1 MRFIVLLLIIS
12 TSAWGQYAYEADFS
26 IPVSNADDE
35 LLAQPWAGGL
45 NAVQLNK
52 LDINNDGIEDLIL
65 FDRTANKIVTYL
77 VQEQQ
82 YVYSPAYETY
92 FPADLANF
100 LVLRDLNGDGRKDIF
115 TGNPFGIKVY
125 LNTSTG
131 DTPDWQ
137 HLPFQNSNVI
147 LTTGF
152 SGKTNIQLQADD
164 VPSITDMDGDGDLD
178 ILCMN
183 FSGNGKIEYHKNV
196 GSNAAPDFVRITQAW
211 GGLTECGC
219 GEFAFNN
226 MSCVSNGRVQHA
238 GGKFLLAL
246 DVNDDSEMDL
256 IFSESE
262 CDKLYLLIN
271 EGTSENAIFTQA
283 TVFPD
288 NLKDNGVYP
297 VAFYEDLDFDNIKD
311 LIVSPGVFERSDDVT
326 DFSTSLQHYKNIQSN
341 NNPLFAAPADFLQN
355 KMIDV
360 GENACPAFFDYDGDG
375 DDDLFIGSLGI
386 QQGGLFRAT
395 LSLYENT
402 GSQQQPVFK
411 LATTDFANLSIYEVY
426 NLKPQFADINQDG
439 AIDLILTATNQ
450 SGQTLLHYMLN
461 NSTFSLS
468 LQGGL
473 VATNLSVFFNENI
486 HIYDINQDGLPDALV
501 GRANGAVEYWRNN
514 GSAAAPSWLRES
526 TAFLGIGQSFLRQNP
541 SILISDL
548 NNDAKQDLIIG
559 LQDGTLQI
567 LADFASAV
575 NFDNAE
581 KELTFNPLSRQ
592 FEVRNFGGPVWTS
605 SLSTT
610 TQNYLVIGNHLGGLQ
625 LIRAKALENN
635 FSVFPNPASKH
646 QSVFIES
653 TTAGV
658 VQIYSAQ
665 GQFISSTSTQKG
677 TSELSFAMLS
687 AGVYLLRFSGGGSTI
702 TRRLIIY

>member
-1 MRFIVLLLIIS
+1 MRFIILLLIIS
-12 TSAWGQYAYEADFS
+12 TSAWGQYAYETDFS
-26 IPVSNADDE
+26 IPVSNADNE
-35 LLAQPWAGGL
+35 LLAQAWAGGL
-45 NAVQLNK
+45 NAVQVNK
-52 LDINNDGIEDLIL
+52 LDINNDGVEDLIL
-65 FDRTANKIVTYL
+65 FDRTANKIVSYL
-77 VQEQQ
+77 VQKQQ
-82 YVYSPAYETY
+82 YVYSPEYEAF
-92 FPADLANF
+92 FPDDLANF
-100 LVLRDLNGDGRKDIF
+100 LLLRDLNGDGLKDIF

-125 LNTSTG
+125 LNISTG
-131 DTPDWQ
+131 DRPDWQ
-137 HLPFQNSNVI
+137 HLLFQNSNVI

-152 SGKTNIQLQADD
+152 SGKTNVQLQADD
-164 VPSITDMDGDGDLD
+164 VPTIADLDGDGDLD

-196 GSNAAPDFVRITQAW
+196 GSNATPDFVRTTQAW

-226 MSCVSNGRVQHA
+226 TSCISNGRVQHA

-246 DVNDDSEMDL
+246 DVNADNQMDL

-262 CDKLYLLIN
+262 CDKLYLFIN
-271 EGTSENAIFTQA
+271 EGTSENAVFTQA
-283 TVFPD
+283 AVFPD
-288 NLKDNGVYP
+288 NLKSNGVYP

-326 DFSTSLQHYKNIQSN
+326 DFSTSLQLYKNIQSN
-341 NNPLFAAPADFLQN
+341 NNPLFATPSDFLQN

-386 QQGGLFRAT
+386 QQDGLFRAT

-402 GSQQQPVFK
+402 GTQQQPYFTFVSNDY
-411 LATTDFANLSIYEVY
+411 ADLSVYELY
-426 NLKPQFADINQDG
+426 NLKPQFTDINKDG
-439 AIDLILTATNQ
+439 TTDLVFTATNQ
-450 SGQTLLHYMLN
+450 DGQTLLYYILN
-461 NSTFSLS
+461 NSNTALS
-468 LQGGL
+468 LQNNIIE
-473 VATNLSVFFNENI
+473 TNFSVFFNENI
-486 HIYDINQDGLPDALV
+486 HIYDINKDGLPDALV
-501 GRANGAVEYWRNN
+501 GKANGAVEYWRHN
-514 GSAAAPSWLRES
+514 GNGAAPSWLRENA
-526 TAFLGIGQSFLRQNP
+526 TFLGIDQSFIRQNP

-567 LADFASAV
+567 LSDFATAA

-581 KELTFNPLSRQ
+581 AELTFNPLSRQ

-610 TQNYLVIGNHLGGLQ
+610 QQKYLVIGNHLGGLQ
-625 LIRAKALENN
+625 LLRTRALENN
-635 FSVFPNPASKH
+635 FSVFPNPASKQ

-653 TTAGV
+653 TVAGV
-658 VQIYSAQ
+658 VQIYSTQ
-665 GQFISSTSTQKG
+665 GQFISSTPTQKG
-677 TSELSFAMLS
+677 TSELSFPMLS
-687 AGVYLLRFSGGGSTI
+687 AGVYLLRFTGSGSTI

>member
-12 TSAWGQYAYEADFS
+12 TSAWGQNAYEVDFS

-35 LLAQPWAGGL
+35 LLGQAWTGGL
-45 NAVQLNK
+45 NAVQVNK
-52 LDINNDGIEDLIL
+52 LDINNDDVEDLIL

-82 YVYSPAYETY
+82 YIYSPEYEAF
-92 FPADLANF
+92 FPDDLNNF
-100 LVLRDLNGDGRKDIF
+100 LLLRDFDGDGRKDIF
-115 TGNPFGIKVY
+115 TGNPFGIKIY
-125 LNTSTG
+125 LNISDG
-131 DTPDWQ
+131 NIPDWQ
-137 HLPFQNSNVI
+137 HLLFQNSNVI

-164 VPSITDMDGDGDLD
+164 VPSIADMDGDGDLD

-196 GSNAAPDFVRITQAW
+196 GSNAMPDFVRITQAW

-219 GEFAFNN
+219 GEFVFNN
-226 MSCVSNGRVQHA
+226 TGCVSNGRVQHA

-246 DVNDDSEMDL
+246 DVNADNQKDL

-271 EGTSENAIFTQA
+271 EGTSENAVFTQA
-283 TVFPD
+283 TVFPN
-288 NLKDNGVYP
+288 NLKGNGVYP

-341 NNPLFAAPADFLQN
+341 NSPSFTAPSDFLQN

-375 DDDLFIGSLGI
+375 DDDLFIGSLGK

-402 GSQQQPVFK
+402 GNQQQPAFK
-411 LATTDFANLSIYEVY
+411 LTTSDFANLSTYAIY

-439 AIDLILTATNQ
+439 TIDLLLTATNQ

-461 NSTFSLS
+461 ASTISLS
-468 LQGGL
+468 LQSGL
-473 VATNLSVFFNENI
+473 ITTNLSVFFNENI
-486 HIYDINQDGLPDALV
+486 HIYDINKDGSPDALV
-501 GRANGAVEYWRNN
+501 GKANGAIEYWKNT
-514 GSAAAPSWLRES
+514 GSATTPTWQREN
-526 TAFLGIGQSFLRQNP
+526 TAFLAIGQSFLRQNP

-548 NNDAKQDLIIG
+548 NKDTKQDLVIG

-567 LADFASAV
+567 LSDFTTAL
-575 NFDNAE
+575 NFEKAE
-581 KELTFNPLSRQ
+581 KELTFNPISRQ
-592 FEVRNFGGPVWTS
+592 FEVRNFGGPVWTTAFS
-605 SLSTT
+605 SSE
-610 TQNYLVIGNHLGGLQ
+610 QNYLVVGNHLGGLQ
-625 LIRAKALENN
+625 ILKAKTLENN
-635 FSVFPNPASKH
+635 FSVFPNPANK
-646 QSVFIES
+646 QQAVFIES
-653 TTAGV
+653 TIAGIV
-658 VQIYSAQ
+658 HIYSTQ
-665 GQFISSTSTQKG
+665 GQFISSVATQKG
-677 TSELSFAMLS
+677 TNELSFGMLS
-687 AGVYLLRFSGGGSTI
+687 AGVYLLRFSGSGSTI

>member
-12 TSAWGQYAYEADFS
+12 TTAWGQYAYEADFS

-35 LLAQPWAGGL
+35 LLALAWAGGV
-45 NAVQLNK
+45 NALQVNTQ
-52 LDINNDGIEDLIL
+52 DINNDGIEDLIL
-65 FDRTANKIVTYL
+65 FDRTANKILTYL

-82 YVYSPAYETY
+82 YIYSPEYEAF
-92 FPADLANF
+92 FPDDLTNF
-100 LVLRDLNGDGRKDIF
+100 LLLRDFNGDGKKDIF

-125 LNTSTG
+125 LNISTG
-131 DTPDWQ
+131 DKPDWQ
-137 HLPFQNSNVI
+137 HLLFQNSNVI

-152 SGKTNIQLQADD
+152 SGKTNVQLQADD
-164 VPSITDMDGDGDLD
+164 VPSIADMDGDGDLD

-196 GSNAAPDFVRITQAW
+196 GSNATPDFVRITQTW

-226 MSCVSNGRVQHA
+226 VGCVSNGRIQHA
-238 GGKFLLAL
+238 GGKFLLTL
-246 DVNDDSEMDL
+246 DVNADNQMDL

-271 EGTSENAIFTQA
+271 EGTSENAVFTQA

-311 LIVSPGVFERSDDVT
+311 LIVSPGVFERSDEIT
-326 DFSTSLQHYKNIQSN
+326 DFSQSLYHYKNILSN
-341 NNPLFAAPADFLQN
+341 NNPQFATPINFLQN
-355 KMIDV
+355 EMIDV
-360 GENACPAFFDYDGDG
+360 GENACPAFFDYDGDN
-375 DDDLFIGSLGI
+375 DDDLFIGAFGI
-386 QQGGLFRAT
+386 QQDAVFRAT

-402 GSQQQPVFK
+402 GNQQQPSFK
-411 LATTDFANLSIYEVY
+411 FVTNNFANLFNYQLY
-426 NLKPQFADINQDG
+426 NLKPQFSDINKDG
-439 AIDLILTATNQ
+439 NIDLVFTATNQ
-450 SGQTLLHYMLN
+450 AGQTLLYYILN
-461 NSTFSLS
+461 NSNTTLS
-468 LQGGL
+468 LQNTITETSF
-473 VATNLSVFFNENI
+473 AVFFNENI
-486 HIYDINQDGLPDALV
+486 HIYDINKDGLPDALV
-501 GRANGAVEYWRNN
+501 GKANGAIEYWRNN
-514 GSAAAPSWLRES
+514 GNAAVPSWLRES
-526 TAFLGIGQSFLRQNP
+526 IAFLGIDQSFLRQNP
-541 SILISDL
+541 SIHISDV

-567 LADFASAV
+567 LSDFNTAA

-581 KELTFNPLSRQ
+581 KELTFNTLSRQ
-592 FEVRNFGGPVWTS
+592 FEVRNFGGPVWS
-605 SLSTT
+605 SSYNTDN
-610 TQNYLVIGNHLGGLQ
+610 QNYLVIGNHLGGLQ
-625 LIRAKALENN
+625 LLKAKTVENN
-635 FSVFPNPASKH
+635 FSVFPNPASKN
-646 QSVFIES
+646 QSVFVES
-653 TTAGV
+653 TTAGI

-665 GQFISSTSTQKG
+665 GQFISTVPALKG

-687 AGVYLLRFSGGGSTI
+687 AGVYLLRFSGSGSTI